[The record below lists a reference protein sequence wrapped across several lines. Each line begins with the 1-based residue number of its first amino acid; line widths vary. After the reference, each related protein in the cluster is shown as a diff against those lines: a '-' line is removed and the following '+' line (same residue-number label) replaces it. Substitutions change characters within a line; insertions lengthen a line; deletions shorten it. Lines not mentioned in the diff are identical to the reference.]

1 MKIDEIVINS
11 VIYPFL
17 ELEKFLILGILLLI
31 GDFYNIPQL
40 LGIHNM
46 IVMVL
51 LYIIGLLSIFL
62 ATGYTFRVLKFSLEG
77 VSKPQEFNNWTEM
90 FINGIKFCVMS
101 FVYIIPALLIL
112 VLGQIAIAI
121 LYLIIIAPIIAMAI
135 AYVAKNDSKFRCA
148 FNFREIIDK
157 IRIIGWGNL
166 MKWYIAN
173 GIIFIIL
180 SFIYVPITLNLLKLH
195 NNTGIILTVIFMSL
209 IIAPFIY
216 LYLSR
221 SIGLFYISKEK

>member
-1 MKIDEIVINS
+1 
-11 VIYPFL
+11 
-17 ELEKFLILGILLLI
+17 
-31 GDFYNIPQL
+31 
-40 LGIHNM
+40 
-46 IVMVL
+46 
-51 LYIIGLLSIFL
+51 
-62 ATGYTFRVLKFSLEG
+62 
-77 VSKPQEFNNWTEM
+77 
-90 FINGIKFCVMS
+90 MS

-166 MKWYIAN
+166 IKWYIAN

-209 IIAPFIY
+209 IIAPFVY

-221 SIGLFYISKEK
+221 SIGLFYISEEK